1 MNRKFRVYQLVS
13 KEDSKIT
20 INISKITN
28 SMSNAFAIAES
39 WSGEN
44 GKVINDTF
52 YRIVKTDMQEIE
64 NILRNASENDC
75 LIVEE

>member
-1 MNRKFRVYQLVS
+1 MNRKFRIYQLIT
-13 KEDSKIT
+13 KKDNEIT
-20 INISKITN
+20 INVSKVTN
-28 SMSNAFAIAES
+28 SMSNAFVLADTL
-39 WSGEN
+39 SGEK
-44 GKVINDTF
+44 GKVLNDTF

>member
-1 MNRKFRVYQLVS
+1 MNRKFRVYQLIS
-13 KEDSKIT
+13 KKDNEIS
-20 INISKITN
+20 INISRITN
-28 SMSNAFAIAES
+28 SMSNAFAIAEN